1 MPKKQKRAATLA
13 EMVAALPPSATEGP
27 CRSYVDPPVA
37 ARGFTGAEGT
47 YWRLT
52 RGPLDPRR
60 AKRLATDADL
70 MSMGIYYDDEVGRW
84 LPRFLAEA
92 ERPAAWLEARAGLG
106 AAYPPAHE
114 AYEFTA
120 DDGRVLLFIET
131 YC

>member
-13 EMVAALPPSATEGP
+13 EMAVALPPPATEGP
-27 CRSYVDPPVA
+27 RSSYVDPPVA
-37 ARGFTGAEGT
+37 ARGFTGVDGT
-47 YWRLT
+47 HWRLA
-52 RGPLDPRR
+52 RGPLGPRR
-60 AKRLATDADL
+60 AERLATDADV

-84 LPRFLAEA
+84 LPRFLPEA
-92 ERPAAWLEARAGLG
+92 ERPAIWLKARATLG

-114 AYEFTA
+114 AYQFTA